1 MWHAWKREKYMP
13 TGFYLRKLNERR
25 KLPDMPRGIW
35 EGKIII
41 CLKEIGWYGVKCN
54 DLPQGGNK

>member
-13 TGFYLRKLNERR
+13 TGFCLRKLNERK
-25 KLPDMPRGIW
+25 KLLDRPRGRW

-41 CLKEIGWYGVKCN
+41 RLKEIGWCGVKCN
-54 DLPQGGNK
+54 DQPQDGVA